1 MNLPSFIARRYLFAR
16 RRKTI
21 ITIISWI
28 SLAGIAVGSAALV
41 VVLSVYNGIGQLTQG
56 LFNVFDPELV
66 VAPVEGKSFRCATID
81 YEAVCH
87 TAGVTAVSQVVEEN
101 AWVTNGSLEAIVSL
115 RGVDTAY
122 ATLTGLDTLLY
133 EGQYVLQREGQYFV
147 LLGSQLYRSLGAS
160 LYSNTPV
167 AVHIPKRGGGI
178 GLTMAQAFNTAY
190 AYPAGYFFLQQDI
203 DSRYVV
209 CDIDMARS
217 LLGYAPDEVSF
228 LAVTVTASRRVDRV
242 KTELQELLGPSFT
255 VKDRFEQQPLYYKV
269 FRSERLGVY
278 LILSLIVLIATLNL
292 IASLSLLMIDK
303 RRDVKILISMGMER
317 MDVRRI
323 FWVEGE
329 LIAAMGTLAGLLVGL
344 IICLLQQ
351 QFGIVKMGTDNL
363 ITDAFPVAM
372 RGVDFLNTFLLV
384 MVLATLSVWLTVRH
398 SRLSD
403 DDR

>member
-66 VAPVEGKSFRCATID
+66 VAPVEGKSFRCTTID
-81 YEAVCH
+81 YDAVCQ

-178 GLTMAQAFNTAY
+178 GLTMVQAFNTAY

-209 CDIDMARS
+209 CDIGMARG
-217 LLGYAPDEVSF
+217 LLSYAPDEVSF
-228 LAVTVTASRRVDRV
+228 LAVSVSASRRVDRV

-317 MDVRRI
+317 TDVRRI
-323 FWVEGE
+323 FWAEGE
-329 LIAAMGTLAGLLVGL
+329 LIAAMGTLVGLLVGL
-344 IICLLQQ
+344 IVCLLQQ

-403 DDR
+403 DGL